1 MIDVDLV
8 GEFQIICLATLPSRK
23 WGISPLFKLTFLQR
37 VQYGKGNTIVEKRDK
52 LPQYQVIKVNINN
65 GKSC

>member
-8 GEFQIICLATLPSRK
+8 GELQIICLATPPSRK

-37 VQYGKGNTIVEKRDK
+37 VQYGKGDTTVEKRDK
-52 LPQYQVIKVNINN
+52 HSLVPGDQGQYQQR
-65 GKSC
+65 